1 MQGDAEQLSWF
12 DELPEQQNPVDRR
25 RSQVRKYEVTKRNI
39 TEIPLDWLSL
49 RYGKLQRWIRT
60 SPEPKEEW
68 LTEYDLITDHL
79 KDRNL
84 QYQQVAG
91 EQLTLDI
98 EPVKRESYV
107 WIVEDKL
114 RMHYQ
119 HKMRYVWVASTL
131 DSQSLNDDR
140 YETSLTA
147 QYGNLAPGRSLEV
160 RSSVENRIM
169 KMLARDS
176 QLQIELSE
184 LEAELRPI
192 ERILQ
197 YKLTADQRQLVESKY
212 FCREQPKDE
221 VLIQK
226 FHIGRQKYYTIKK
239 QALLKIAYELRI
251 I

>member
-12 DELPEQQNPVDRR
+12 DELPVKENPVDRR
-25 RSQVRKYEVTKRNI
+25 RSQVRRYEVTKRNI

-60 SPEPKEEW
+60 SPAPKAEW

-79 KDRNL
+79 KARNL
-84 QYQQVAG
+84 QQQVDG
-91 EQLTLDI
+91 EQLSLDI
-98 EPVKRESYV
+98 ELVKRESYV
-107 WIVEDKL
+107 WIVEEKL

-119 HKMRYVWVASTL
+119 NKVRYAWVARTL
-131 DSQSLNDDR
+131 DSLSLNEDR

-147 QYGNLAPGRSLEV
+147 QYGNLAPGRSLDV
-160 RSSVENRIM
+160 RSSVENRVM
-169 KMLARDS
+169 KMLGRDG
-176 QLQIELSE
+176 QFQMELSE
-184 LEAELRPI
+184 LESEIRPI